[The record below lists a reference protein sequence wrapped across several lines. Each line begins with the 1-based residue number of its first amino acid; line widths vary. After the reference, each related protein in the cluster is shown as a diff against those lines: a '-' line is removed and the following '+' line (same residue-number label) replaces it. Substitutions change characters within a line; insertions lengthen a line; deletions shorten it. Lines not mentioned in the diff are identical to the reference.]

1 MLYHN
6 NSSVQFNTKTG
17 ASKRTFSL
25 YCTCSRC
32 VLIFVLNWL
41 IFTFRSTV
49 HKVLGLPI
57 QVMAVTNA
65 QWAEMLLWVLCIIIL
80 YHCFP
85 MIYGHV
91 SLVVFMLAIIWICNS
106 YEIVQYSLQV
116 YLNLTNKFHY
126 AFPIN
131 HWFLNLSNAKNILF
145 EKFKTK
151 F

>member
-1 MLYHN
+1 
-6 NSSVQFNTKTG
+6 
-17 ASKRTFSL
+17 
-25 YCTCSRC
+25 
-32 VLIFVLNWL
+32 
-41 IFTFRSTV
+41 
-49 HKVLGLPI
+49 
-57 QVMAVTNA
+57 
-65 QWAEMLLWVLCIIIL
+65 
-80 YHCFP
+80 

-116 YLNLTNKFHY
+116 YLNLTKKFHY